1 MHLSFEAEQTSQL
14 PFLSQNEIVH
24 CWLNYDFPYPWTM
37 QIRPIFSVNTGTC
50 QAFGRHCVPSFFW
63 EEEDPAIDA
72 IKMLIKQ
79 VQHAKV
85 ANVQTEVIHGQ
96 FQARMIVTR
105 LRFES

>member
-1 MHLSFEAEQTSQL
+1 L
-14 PFLSQNEIVH
+14 
-24 CWLNYDFPYPWTM
+24 
-37 QIRPIFSVNTGTC
+37 G
-50 QAFGRHCVPSFFW
+50 
-63 EEEDPAIDA
+63 EEKIPPIDA

-85 ANVQTEVIHGQ
+85 ANVLATEGVIHGQ